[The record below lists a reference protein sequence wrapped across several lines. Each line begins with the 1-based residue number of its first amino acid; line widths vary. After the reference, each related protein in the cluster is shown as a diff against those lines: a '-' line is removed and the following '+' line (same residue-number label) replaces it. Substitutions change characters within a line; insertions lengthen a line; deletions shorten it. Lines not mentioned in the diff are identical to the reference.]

1 MYNNK
6 SYTKKLYIIYVKI
19 YNTHKKIY
27 SNQKNVDQE
36 MYKRKIKKVLSIISV
51 NIVSIFQKDLIQTN
65 Y

>member
-1 MYNNK
+1 MYHNK

-19 YNTHKKIY
+19 YNTNKKIY

-36 MYKRKIKKVLSIISV
+36 MYKRKIKKVLSITSV